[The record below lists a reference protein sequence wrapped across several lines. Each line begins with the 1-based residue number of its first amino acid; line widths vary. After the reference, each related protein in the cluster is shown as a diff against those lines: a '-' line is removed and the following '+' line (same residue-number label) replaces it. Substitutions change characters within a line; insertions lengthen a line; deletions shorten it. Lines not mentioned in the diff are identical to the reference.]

1 MKKTAWILI
10 LAMIILTI
18 TGCNLFYDPKVV
30 SYSVSSGS
38 SVSVDIV
45 AADEDGTIFTRST
58 QTDWASEFQVK
69 YTDFPFLAHIVVT
82 NNDGAFDVNMAVY
95 LEDTVEASET
105 VPAGKTGVIT
115 TSVYS

>member
-10 LAMIILTI
+10 LAMVIFTI

-30 SYSVSSGS
+30 SYSVSSAS

-58 QTDWASEFQVK
+58 QTNWVSEFQVK

-82 NNDGAFDVNMAVY
+82 NNGDETVIMAVY
-95 LEDTVEASET
+95 LEDTVEAWET
-105 VPAGKTGVIT
+105 VAAGETGVIT
-115 TSVYS
+115 TSIYY

>member
-10 LAMIILTI
+10 LAMVIFTF
-18 TGCNLFYDPKVV
+18 TGCNLFFDPKIV
-30 SYSVSSGS
+30 SYSVSSAS

-45 AADEDGTIFTRST
+45 AAGEDGTIFRRST

-69 YTDFPFLAHIVVT
+69 YSDFPLLAHIVVT
-82 NNDGAFDVNMAVY
+82 NNGAIDVNMAVY

-105 VPAGKTGVIT
+105 VPAGETGVIT
-115 TSVYS
+115 TSIYY